1 MDLYCEYLVK
11 KKSKDDA
18 LKRAGLIFLCVF
30 LCLFVCF
37 LALFVFHAIIAATP
51 ILIAAIIFGTVIL
64 TRNYSL
70 EFEYIFING
79 ALDVDVIKG
88 RAKRANLC
96 SLSCR
101 KIEDMRPLPR
111 NYTPQNKV
119 INAIYDE
126 NRRGKY
132 VVTFFHNGEKTDLLF
147 QPPETLLQ
155 NMKKYNPR
163 NIHLD

>member
-11 KKSKDDA
+11 KKSKEDA
-18 LKRAGLIFLCVF
+18 LKRFGLIILCIFLCILVLF
-30 LCLFVCF
+30 LGFFV
-37 LALFVFHAIIAATP
+37 VHAMIAAVP

-64 TRNYSL
+64 SRNFSL

-79 ALDVDVIKG
+79 SLDVDVIKG

-101 KIEDMRPLPR
+101 KIEDMRPMPR
-111 NYTPQNKV
+111 NFQSQNKV

>member
-11 KKSKDDA
+11 KKSKEDA
-18 LKRAGLIFLCVF
+18 LKRVGLIVLCV
-30 LCLFVCF
+30 LLCF
-37 LALFVFHAIIAATP
+37 LVLFLGFFVFHAIIIAVP
-51 ILIAAIIFGTVIL
+51 ILIAAIIFATVL
-64 TRNYSL
+64 LSRNYSL

-88 RAKRANLC
+88 RAKRESLV

-101 KIEDMRPLPR
+101 KIEEMRPMPQNFR
-111 NYTPQNKV
+111 SQNKV

-132 VVTFFHNGEKTDLLF
+132 VVTFFNNGEKTDLLF

>member
-1 MDLYCEYLVK
+1 M
-11 KKSKDDA
+11 
-18 LKRAGLIFLCVF
+18 
-30 LCLFVCF
+30 
-37 LALFVFHAIIAATP
+37 
-51 ILIAAIIFGTVIL
+51 
-64 TRNYSL
+64 

-88 RAKRANLC
+88 RAKRESLV

-101 KIEDMRPLPR
+101 KIEEMRPMPQNFR
-111 NYTPQNKV
+111 SQNKV

-132 VVTFFHNGEKTDLLF
+132 VVTFFNNGEKTDLLF